1 MAVPAEPTAHL
12 GGAQALQRP
21 LAMPRKQR
29 FKPSRKP
36 QNQQQSVTSPGLDD
50 RKDIQQ
56 DSNQAVEQE
65 APASRVVESE
75 QV

>member
-1 MAVPAEPTAHL
+1 
-12 GGAQALQRP
+12 
-21 LAMPRKQR
+21 MPRKQR

-56 DSNQAVEQE
+56 DSDRSVEQQ
-65 APASRVVESE
+65 APAPREIESE
-75 QV
+75 QA